1 MALMRRSVFPQDQG
15 CSCSCR
21 NWTWR
26 NIYEE
31 IEEREKLFLTNICGS
46 LQIRKVPRKN
56 CKLSHL
62 TVSIVFLIKT
72 N

>member
-1 MALMRRSVFPQDQG
+1 MRRSVFPQDQG

-21 NWTWR
+21 NWR

-46 LQIRKVPRKN
+46 LQIRKVLRKN

-62 TVSIVFLIKT
+62 TVSIVFIIKT